1 LKSFLRKKGWIDRA
15 KIIPIRTAYGNTLTN
30 KQIEGIVVSRE
41 TVSTASEINEKR
53 KAKGLK
59 PLSIIVIDMV
69 PAYNRAPISTT
80 RIRFMEI
87 DREGHQ
93 LKHKYEP

>member
-1 LKSFLRKKGWIDRA
+1 
-15 KIIPIRTAYGNTLTN
+15 
-30 KQIEGIVVSRE
+30 VVSRE
-41 TVSTASEINEKR
+41 TAPTANEINEKR

-69 PAYNRAPISTT
+69 PAYNHAPISTT

-87 DREGHQ
+87 DREGN
-93 LKHKYEP
+93 LIKHEHEP